1 MVLLVIAS
9 TVLML
14 LGLAGMDSAFYTL
27 LRVVVCL
34 TAVVGFVAARRTGAE
49 SWVWVFGVIAVVY
62 NPLVPLYLHSR
73 GLWTIINLVTI
84 ALFWNGLRAVRTP
97 AREA

>member
-1 MVLLVIAS
+1 MVLLVLAS

-14 LGLAGMDSAFYTL
+14 LGMVGLESGFYTT

-49 SWVWVFGVIAVVY
+49 SWAWVFGVIAVVY
-62 NPLVPLYLHSR
+62 NPLVPVYLHSR
-73 GLWTIINLVTI
+73 GLWSIVNLVTI
-84 ALFWNGLRAVRTP
+84 ALFWNGLRATRTP
-97 AREA
+97 ARAA